1 MMELFPHDLLLIAT
15 HCGDVRGYRWMYE
28 FKDSEGYDRELVV
41 DIALGAG
48 IVMPLRR
55 PGKPARLTL

>member
-1 MMELFPHDLLLIAT
+1 
-15 HCGDVRGYRWMYE
+15 MYE